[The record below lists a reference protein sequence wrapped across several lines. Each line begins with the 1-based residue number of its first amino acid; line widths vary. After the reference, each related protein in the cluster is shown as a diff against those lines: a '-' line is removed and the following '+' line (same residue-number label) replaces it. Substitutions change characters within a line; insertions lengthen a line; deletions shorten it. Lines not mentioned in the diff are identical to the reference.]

1 MTDHDAEGTDCS
13 GKGISDLFR
22 HSNKGSRLGCWPYKR
37 IHRNSQMHPEL
48 QHSRRISR
56 TVRWVCLL
64 F

>member
-1 MTDHDAEGTDCS
+1 MIDHDAEGTDCS

-48 QHSRRISR
+48 QHSRRIR
-56 TVRWVCLL
+56 
-64 F
+64 